1 SVGGEAIGMGK
12 TFRTPEITKTTKF
25 YVSQFFRGEGDLAH
39 QANPGPV
46 SQSDFNNDGGVE
58 FDVSEAILLI
68 DVKVYVTG
76 SAGDVTIQLTD
87 DKGAVQETTVAVPGG
102 SESRPKAVTIPLNF
116 EISDPSQGPFKLAKI
131 SGPSMLG
138 TKSSDTN
145 FPYAIGNSGEVTNGV
160 SGSSLSESS
169 TY

>member
-1 SVGGEAIGMGK
+1 
-12 TFRTPEITKTTKF
+12 
-25 YVSQFFRGEGDLAH
+25 
-39 QANPGPV
+39 
-46 SQSDFNNDGGVE
+46 
-58 FDVSEAILLI
+58 
-68 DVKVYVTG
+68 
-76 SAGDVTIQLTD
+76 
-87 DKGAVQETTVAVPGG
+87 ETTVAVPGG
-102 SESRPKAVTIPLNF
+102 SESRPKAVTTPLNF

-169 TY
+169 TYYYFYDWTVGASIPLCESDRQ